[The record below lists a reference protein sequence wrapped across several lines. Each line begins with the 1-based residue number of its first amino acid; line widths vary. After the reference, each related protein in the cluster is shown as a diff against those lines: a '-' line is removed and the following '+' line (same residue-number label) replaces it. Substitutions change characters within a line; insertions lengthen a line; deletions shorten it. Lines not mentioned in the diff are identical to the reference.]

1 MREGEAVSAR
11 APSASR
17 RAGSSAKE
25 SAKSSAESNKSSA
38 KSNVPFIE
46 RRRHPRPRLA
56 EIRRGATLNLLPP
69 SVVTGSV
76 RIIEFL
82 LIAVLGFAIYLLYV
96 EREGTSTHIT
106 YLIAVLIAATAN
118 MLTFQAFNLYE
129 VPAFSAFVR
138 SFTRIVFAWSLVVV
152 GMMALAFFGKVG
164 ADFSR
169 VWIATWYFA
178 ALSMLFG
185 ERLALSLMARRWIKE
200 GRLNRRAVIVGGG
213 HEAEELIKAL
223 EASTETDIRIAGIFD
238 DRGDDRVSPIVAGY
252 PKLGNIDQLVAFA
265 RNSRLDLLIVS
276 LPVTAE
282 KRLLALLKKLWVL
295 PVDIRL
301 SAHNNQL
308 RFRPRTYSYIG
319 NVPFIDITD
328 KPIADWDHVKKWL
341 FDKVVGWLAVIL
353 LAPVMAVIALLIK
366 LDSKGPVLFRQKRQG
381 FNNELIE
388 VYKFRSMYADHT
400 DAEASK
406 LVTKD
411 DPRVTRIGRFL
422 RKTSLDELP
431 QFFNVVKGDLSLVG
445 PRPHALKAKAEDK
458 LYSEVVDG
466 YFARHRVKPGVTGWA
481 QINGWRGETDTEEKI
496 QRRVEHDL
504 YYIENWSVTFDLY
517 ICLMTPFALL
527 KGENAY

>member
-1 MREGEAVSAR
+1 MGEGKVVPAR
-11 APSASR
+11 SPSAPGR
-17 RAGSSAKE
+17 PRGGTKPKLRGSTD
-25 SAKSSAESNKSSA
+25 
-38 KSNVPFIE
+38 SNVAFLE
-46 RRRHPRPRLA
+46 RRRAPRPRLA
-56 EIRRGATLNLLPP
+56 EIRRGASLNLLPP
-69 SVVTGSV
+69 SVVAGSV

-82 LIAVLGFAIYLLYV
+82 LVAALGFVIYLAYV
-96 EREGTSTHIT
+96 EREGASTHLI
-106 YLIAVLIAATAN
+106 YLAAVLIAATAN
-118 MLTFQAFNLYE
+118 TLTLQALNLYE
-129 VPAFSAFVR
+129 IPALSAFVR
-138 SFTRIVFAWSLVVV
+138 SFTRIIFAWSLVVG

-169 VWIATWYFA
+169 VWIASWYVS
-178 ALSMLFG
+178 ALSSLFA
-185 ERLALSLMARRWIKE
+185 ERLALSLLAKRWIRE

-223 EASTETDIRIAGIFD
+223 EASTDTDIRIAGIFD
-238 DRGDDRVSPIVAGY
+238 DRGEHRVSSIVAGY
-252 PKLGNIDQLVAFA
+252 PKLGNIDQLVDFA

-282 KRLLALLKKLWVL
+282 KRLLQLLKKLWVL

-319 NVPFIDITD
+319 NVPFIDIAD

-341 FDKVVGWLAVIL
+341 FDKIVGLFATIL
-353 LAPVMAVIALLIK
+353 LAPVMAVIAILIK

-388 VYKFRSMYADHT
+388 VYKFRSMYVEHADQ
-400 DAEASK
+400 EANK

-411 DPRVTRIGRFL
+411 DSRVTRVGHFL

-431 QFFNVVKGDLSLVG
+431 QFFNVLKGDLSLVG
-445 PRPHALKAKAEDK
+445 PRPHALKAKAEERF
-458 LYSEVVDG
+458 YSDVVDG

-496 QRRVEHDL
+496 ERRVEHDL

>member
-1 MREGEAVSAR
+1 MREGEAVPAR

-17 RAGSSAKE
+17 RRAGSAK
-25 SAKSSAESNKSSA
+25 AK
-38 KSNVPFIE
+38 VPLIE
-46 RRRHPRPRLA
+46 RRLAPRPRLA
-56 EIRRGATLNLLPP
+56 EIRRGANLNLLPP

-76 RIIEFL
+76 RIVEFL
-82 LIAVLGFAIYLLYV
+82 LVALLGFAIYLLYV
-96 EREGTSTHIT
+96 EREGTSTHVI
-106 YLIAVLIAATAN
+106 YLAAVLIAATAN
-118 MLTFQAFNLYE
+118 ILTFQVFNLYE

-138 SFTRIVFAWSLVVV
+138 SFTRVVFAWSMVVV
-152 GMMALAFFGKVG
+152 GMISLAFFGKVG

-169 VWIATWYFA
+169 VWIASWYVS
-178 ALSMLFG
+178 ALSALFA
-185 ERLALSLMARRWIKE
+185 ERLALSVMARRWIKE

-213 HEAEELIKAL
+213 REAEELIKAL
-223 EASTETDIRIAGIFD
+223 EASSETDIRIAGIFD
-238 DRGDDRVSPIVAGY
+238 DRADDRVSPVVAGY

-265 RNSRLDLLIVS
+265 RASRLDMLIVS

-282 KRLLALLKKLWVL
+282 KRLLELLKKLWVL

-341 FDKVVGWLAVIL
+341 FDKIVGSLALIL
-353 LAPVMAVIALLIK
+353 FAPVMAVIALLIK
-366 LDSKGPVLFRQKRQG
+366 LDSKGPVFFRQKRQG

-388 VYKFRSMYADHT
+388 VYKFRSMYADLA

-411 DPRVTRIGRFL
+411 DPRVTRVGSFL

-431 QFFNVVKGDLSLVG
+431 QLFDVVKGDLSLVG

-458 LYSEVVDG
+458 LYSDVVDG

-517 ICLMTPFALL
+517 ICLMTPFAVLT
-527 KGENAY
+527 GENAY

>member
-1 MREGEAVSAR
+1 
-11 APSASR
+11 
-17 RAGSSAKE
+17 
-25 SAKSSAESNKSSA
+25 
-38 KSNVPFIE
+38 
-46 RRRHPRPRLA
+46 
-56 EIRRGATLNLLPP
+56 
-69 SVVTGSV
+69 VVT
-76 RIIEFL
+76 
-82 LIAVLGFAIYLLYV
+82 
-96 EREGTSTHIT
+96 
-106 YLIAVLIAATAN
+106 AAAAN
-118 MLTFQAFNLYE
+118 TLMLQAFDLYS
-129 VPAFSAFVR
+129 VPALGAFVR
-138 SFTRIVFAWSLVVV
+138 SFTRLALAWTLV
-152 GMMALAFFGKVG
+152 MAGLMAGAFFGKVG

-169 VWIATWYFA
+169 VWIVTWYA
-178 ALSMLFG
+178 SALLVLFG
-185 ERLALSLMARRWIKE
+185 ERLALSQLVRRWIRE

-223 EASTETDIRIAGIFD
+223 EASHDTDIRIAGIFD
-238 DRGDDRVSPIVAGY
+238 DRGNDRVSPVVAGY
-252 PKLGNIDQLVAFA
+252 PKLGNIDELVEFA
-265 RNSRLDLLIVS
+265 RNSRIDLLIVS

-282 KRLLALLKKLWVL
+282 KRVLELLKKLWVL

-301 SAHNNQL
+301 SAHNNRL

-319 NVPFIDITD
+319 NVPFIDVAD

-341 FDKVVGWLAVIL
+341 FDKSAASLALIL
-353 LAPVMAVIALLIK
+353 LAPLMAIIAVLIK

-388 VYKFRSMYADHT
+388 VFKFRSMYVDQADV
-400 DAEASK
+400 DANK

-422 RKTSLDELP
+422 RRTSLDELP
-431 QFFNVVKGDLSLVG
+431 QFFNVLRGDLSLVG

-458 LYSEVVDG
+458 LYYDVVDG

-481 QINGWRGETDTEEKI
+481 QISGWRGETDTEEKI
-496 QRRVEHDL
+496 ERRVEHDL